1 MNNGQMGQQQPQ
13 NTGNNAGKKK
23 LKKWHIVL
31 IIIGAL
37 LVIGAA
43 ANATKQGGTQSSTT
57 NATSSSQV
65 TKETQSSADNSSKV
79 ESKKESKT
87 ESQTE
92 KPTESKEKYIEN
104 CKEYG
109 YKDIARKPNNYK
121 GKRAKFEG
129 QVVQVQESYG
139 TVVLRVNVTKE
150 ENEFAE
156 GGYLYSDTIYVEY
169 KYKDD
174 NEDKILEDDIVTLYG
189 TLNGTKTYTSIVNSD
204 VTVPYLKAEYVE
216 IN

>member
-43 ANATKQGGTQSSTT
+43 ANATKQGGTQTSTT

-87 ESQTE
+87 E
-92 KPTESKEKYIEN
+92 KPTESKEKYIES

-109 YKDIARKPNNYK
+109 YKDISRKPNNYK

>member
-23 LKKWHIVL
+23 LKKWQIVL

-43 ANATKQGGTQSSTT
+43 ANATKQGGTQTSTT

-65 TKETQSSADNSSKV
+65 TKETQSSADNSSKA
-79 ESKKESKT
+79 ESKKENKT

-92 KPTESKEKYIEN
+92 KPTESKEKYIES

-109 YKDIARKPNNYK
+109 YKDISRKPNNYK

-174 NEDKILEDDIVTLYG
+174 NEDKILKDDIVTLYG

-204 VTVPYLKAEYVE
+204 VTVSYLKAEYVE

>member
-13 NTGNNAGKKK
+13 NMGNNAGKKK

-43 ANATKQGGTQSSTT
+43 ANATKQGGTQTSTT

-87 ESQTE
+87 E
-92 KPTESKEKYIEN
+92 KPTESKEKYIES

-174 NEDKILEDDIVTLYG
+174 NEDKILKDDIVTLYG

>member
-13 NTGNNAGKKK
+13 NTGNNVGKKK

-43 ANATKQGGTQSSTT
+43 ANATKQGGTQTSTT

-65 TKETQSSADNSSKV
+65 TKETQSSADNSSKM
-79 ESKKESKT
+79 ESKKESK
-87 ESQTE
+87 TE
-92 KPTESKEKYIEN
+92 KPTESKEKYIES

-109 YKDIARKPNNYK
+109 YKDISRKPNNYK

>member
-13 NTGNNAGKKK
+13 NMGNNAGKKK

-43 ANATKQGGTQSSTT
+43 ANATKQGGTQTSTT

-87 ESQTE
+87 E
-92 KPTESKEKYIEN
+92 KPTESKEKYIES

-109 YKDIARKPNNYK
+109 YKDISRKPNNYK

>member
-13 NTGNNAGKKK
+13 NMGNNAGKKK

-43 ANATKQGGTQSSTT
+43 ANATKQGGTQTSTT
-57 NATSSSQV
+57 NATSSSSQV

-87 ESQTE
+87 E
-92 KPTESKEKYIEN
+92 KPTESKEKYIES

-174 NEDKILEDDIVTLYG
+174 NEDKILKDDIVTLYG

>member
-13 NTGNNAGKKK
+13 NMGNNAGKKK

-43 ANATKQGGTQSSTT
+43 ANATKQGGTQTSTT

-87 ESQTE
+87 E
-92 KPTESKEKYIEN
+92 KPTESKEKYIES